1 MLSVRG
7 VSPDVCSVQA
17 VQREIQWHGIK
28 ETSFN
33 NNKKSEVLSQCRS
46 LFSKVSV
53 FWTGSLFIIKSTVF
67 LPPYPFSALVHPV
80 VCNCLENF
88 RGIPKWL
95 QMCKDAHHR
104 PLHQEDDIT
113 LHASFKSS
121 SFSTELGDTI
131 VPDSQYA
138 CGEWW
143 DYNSSWQ
150 CSVPRNLTALFS
162 LEFPL
167 PLWSHL
173 ILNLFYGFLTLL
185 MYCSPRQSFTD
196 TSFYQNMGEDY

>member
-1 MLSVRG
+1 M
-7 VSPDVCSVQA
+7 
-17 VQREIQWHGIK
+17 
-28 ETSFN
+28 
-33 NNKKSEVLSQCRS
+33 
-46 LFSKVSV
+46 
-53 FWTGSLFIIKSTVF
+53 F
-67 LPPYPFSALVHPV
+67 LPPYPSSTLVHPV

-88 RGIPKWL
+88 RGIPNWL

-121 SFSTELGDTI
+121 SFNTELGDTI
-131 VPDSQYA
+131 VPDSQCA

-185 MYCSPRQSFTD
+185 MYYSSLTKFYRHIFRPKYGRRLSDVQLWHFTILNP
-196 TSFYQNMGEDY
+196 TCKYLSTKNLHEELSSMYFMELITEKQYF

>member
-1 MLSVRG
+1 M
-7 VSPDVCSVQA
+7 
-17 VQREIQWHGIK
+17 
-28 ETSFN
+28 
-33 NNKKSEVLSQCRS
+33 
-46 LFSKVSV
+46 
-53 FWTGSLFIIKSTVF
+53 F
-67 LPPYPFSALVHPV
+67 LPPYPSSTLVHPV

-88 RGIPKWL
+88 RGIPNWL

-121 SFSTELGDTI
+121 SFNTELGDTI
-131 VPDSQYA
+131 VPDSQCA

-185 MYCSPRQSFTD
+185 MYYSSRQSFTD
-196 TSFYQNMGEDY
+196 TSLDQNKGEDYQMSNCDILLFWTLFISTCQPWICMKNCLACILWN